1 MLIGI
6 SGKIGSGKDTLA
18 DMFKLAAPGLNF
30 EVRKYA
36 GKLKEVASLI
46 SGIPIEKFEDQEFKK
61 TFLSSDWDVYH
72 TQYLYD
78 PYIDQQVPMS
88 INQQMTVRDFLQ
100 KLGTDAMRNGLHQ
113 NTWIN
118 ATYADYTPDK
128 NWIITDVRFLN
139 EARSIQNRNGILI
152 RINRVTDNAVG
163 TAHISETALDDF
175 NDWDYVIDNNYGLE
189 DLRIHAEYILK
200 KHLILP

>member
-18 DMFKLAAPGLNF
+18 GMLKLAAPGLNF

-78 PYIDQQVPMS
+78 PYMDQQVPMS
-88 INQQMTVRDFLQ
+88 MNQQMTVRDFLQ

-163 TAHISETALDDF
+163 TTHISETALDDF

>member
-78 PYIDQQVPMS
+78 PYMDQQVPMS
-88 INQQMTVRDFLQ
+88 MNQQMTVRDFLQ

-163 TAHISETALDDF
+163 TTHISETALDDF